1 MTFVF
6 SEPAKLFTDRLTIL
20 KKSNPQIVKKL
31 KKFIEFKEKGE
42 QLPNS
47 YKDHSLSGD
56 LLGCSECH
64 LSGNILLV
72 YKTKN
77 NIIKLL
83 AICNHD
89 ELYNLSKKIDIG

>member
-1 MTFVF
+1 MTSVF
-6 SEPAKLFTDRLTIL
+6 SEPAKLFTDKLSIL

-31 KKFIEFKEKGE
+31 KKFIEFKENGE

-47 YKDHSLSGD
+47 YKDHPLYGD
-56 LLGCSECH
+56 LLGCRECH

-72 YKTKN
+72 YKAKN
-77 NIIKLL
+77 SVIQLL

-89 ELYNLSKKIDIG
+89 ELYNLSKKIDIV